1 MKIYCLALGPWMV
14 YDRILF
20 QAYIDE
26 DYDLPVP
33 SEIDQDYDDP
43 SHSFNAPWEYEDYDL
58 PSHSF
63 N

>member
-1 MKIYCLALGPWMV
+1 MV
-14 YDRILF
+14 SDRILF